1 MLPAKITL
9 TKLENKKEESLFS
22 MKNKNFQQLQGFAAL
37 QFGEFLGAL
46 KDVREKFPLPANE
59 RWEWDDEN
67 FKFRRVKLPDMEWL
81 PFEEPN
87 EELS

>member
-1 MLPAKITL
+1 MSSVKITL
-9 TKLENKKEESLFS
+9 TKLENKKAESLFS
-22 MKNKNFQQLQGFAAL
+22 MKNKDFQRLRDFAAL

-46 KDVREKFPLPANE
+46 KEVREKFPLPDNE

-87 EELS
+87 EELL